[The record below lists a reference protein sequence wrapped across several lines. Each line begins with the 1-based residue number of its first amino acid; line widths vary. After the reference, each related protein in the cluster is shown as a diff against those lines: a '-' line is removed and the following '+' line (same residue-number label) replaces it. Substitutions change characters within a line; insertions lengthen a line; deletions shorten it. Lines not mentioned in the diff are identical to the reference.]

1 MQSTIPPGLHLKTG
15 RPDQKNIQ
23 KELIVTLE
31 VVPFIEG
38 FSIW

>member
-1 MQSTIPPGLHLKTG
+1 MQSTIPPDVPLKTG

-23 KELIVTLE
+23 KERIVTLE
-31 VVPFIEG
+31 TDPFTEG